1 MSETTLQ
8 PSVSPPDPAVDLTV
22 SGSVRRRPRRED
34 VRAALLEAA
43 VEVFEETGYLA
54 ARLDVI
60 AERAGYTKGAIY
72 SNFGSKQELFASL
85 LAERLAG
92 ITADF
97 LAKSADFSSF
107 GELLQYSAARL
118 ADEVLREQAWHTLV
132 VEFTIQ
138 AGRDSE
144 VGAVYQAQRR
154 IRRDLLAATIAD
166 RAAPFGGSADPND
179 YSVLAM
185 MLLATVN
192 GLAIEVAADPDGVT
206 REQIRDSLAAVLTA
220 ALALRSP

>member
-1 MSETTLQ
+1 MA
-8 PSVSPPDPAVDLTV
+8 DPTASTPIDLTV
-22 SGSVRRRPRRED
+22 SGSVRRRPRREN
-34 VRAALLEAA
+34 VRAALLVAA
-43 VEVFEETGYLA
+43 VEVFTQTGYLA

-97 LAKSADFSSF
+97 LAGSGDFSTF
-107 GELLQYSAARL
+107 RELVDYSAARL
-118 ADEVLREQAWHTLV
+118 TDEVIREQAWHALV

-138 AGRDSE
+138 AGRDPE
-144 VGAVYQAQRR
+144 VGSAFRAQRR
-154 IRRDLLAATIAD
+154 NRRDVLAAAIAD
-166 RAAPFGGSADPND
+166 RAAPFGGPANPAD
-179 YSVLAM
+179 YSVFAM

-192 GLAIEVAADPDGVT
+192 GLAIEVAADPEGVT
-206 REQIRDSLAAVLTA
+206 REQIQGSLAAVLMA
-220 ALALRSP
+220 ALALNSRGPAAP